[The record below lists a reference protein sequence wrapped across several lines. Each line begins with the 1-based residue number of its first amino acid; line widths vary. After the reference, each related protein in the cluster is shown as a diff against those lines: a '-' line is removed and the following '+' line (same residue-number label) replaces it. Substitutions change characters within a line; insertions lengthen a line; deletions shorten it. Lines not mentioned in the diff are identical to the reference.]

1 MALQKLLLPV
11 DLTGGLDT
19 KNDQFLTAGLTEL
32 ENGVFTVGSR
42 ISKRKGYTSLP
53 RKQFGGSTLT
63 FEGVAG
69 FQKELL
75 AYGSSR
81 LYAYS
86 DGQAQWADR
95 GGYLNVGVAEDDVIR
110 QNQDVVNPDSCMA
123 GGLILYAWEQYDV
136 NGASQGVYYS
146 VVDAASFA
154 ILASR
159 VLISA
164 TGKHPRCCQ
173 LGTKFAV
180 AFVETA
186 GTDSVKT
193 ALITEGDLESF
204 TLNTIGAD
212 ADTTNP
218 WIDVAVYST
227 DTTTGRCVYAYKT
240 STANTIAVGYIVNNG
255 GVGGPSYGT
264 ASPTT
269 LALDAEDGVAIV
281 ADQVSTNAAYA
292 GRIYVANWKNS
303 DGSGL
308 KVTSFTSGL
317 ATGSTYTIEATST
330 EIDSVSMIVAS
341 EGVLTVIY
349 GKHAV
354 NTYDHSIWK
363 NTLTISSGTVGTAS
377 TVKRSLGLM
386 SKVFAYNGSIYVLG
400 VHDSDLQPTY
410 FLIDTDG
417 LIVAKSLPGRAGT
430 LPETSMAS
438 SVIQYD
444 STTFQIAGQVRTR
457 LVSVNNDLYS
467 LKGMSRL
474 EFDFSETSKFQG
486 QELGDNLHIAGGF
499 LQMYDSSN
507 IVEHGFHLYPENV
520 TGTVTSSGG
529 GSSSGSYS
537 WRVVYRWIDEHGQ
550 IHRSAPSVALSKTLS
565 SNNYV
570 TLTIPTLRLTAKT
583 GVVIDVYRTVAAGTL
598 YFKVGSVNNNTTANS
613 VTFADGNAGA
623 TADAAVAWVSD
634 ADLVAKESLYT
645 NGGEIENIACPATK
659 VLGRFAGRLWAVS
672 SENPTELVYSK
683 RRLPLGAVEF
693 TDTFRIILN
702 KAVEITALKEMDEK
716 LIIFERDAI
725 YYITGQGPTVTGDQN
740 DFSSAQLI
748 TSDVGCINTAS
759 MVLMPLGL
767 MFQSAKGIYLLNRS
781 LETVYIGAPVESYN
795 GLTVTSAELIDD
807 ENQIRFLTGSE
818 CLVFDYF
825 YGKWSVFTNHAGS
838 GAITWKAN
846 NKYVYLRTDG
856 RVFQQADTYLDDNAT
871 ISMRITTGWIKTNGV
886 QGLQRTRRAF
896 VLGDWASNHTLRTQV
911 AYDYEQ
917 FFNEQHTWN
926 YITALGVTDYGDV
939 TPYGQ
944 EVYGG
949 LGSATYQFRMHLQQQ
964 KNQSVRFRI
973 EDVSSSGEAYSISSL
988 MLEVGVKGTSAKL
1001 QAARLT

>member
-1 MALQKLLLPV
+1 MPLQRMLLPV

-53 RKQFGGSTLT
+53 RKQFGGGTLS
-63 FEGVAG
+63 FDGLAG

-75 AYGSSR
+75 GYGNSR

-86 DGQAQWADR
+86 QGQQQWADR
-95 GGYLNVGVAEDDVIR
+95 GGYLNVGVTEDDVVR

-136 NGASQGVYYS
+136 NGNSQGVYYS
-146 VVDAASFA
+146 VVDAASYA

-159 VLISA
+159 VLVSA
-164 TGKHPRCCQ
+164 TGKHPRCAQ

-180 AFVETA
+180 VFVETS
-186 GTDSVKT
+186 GTDTVKT
-193 ALITEGDLESF
+193 ALITEGDLEDF

-218 WIDVAVYST
+218 WIDVAVYSD

-240 STANTIAVGYIVNNG
+240 STASTIAVGYIVG
-255 GVGGPSYGT
+255 GGQVGGPSFGT
-264 ASPTT
+264 ATPTT
-269 LALDAEDGVAIV
+269 LALDAEDGVAIAV
-281 ADQVSTNAAYA
+281 DRVSTNAAYA
-292 GRIYVANWKNS
+292 GNIYVACWKNS

-308 KVTSFTSGL
+308 KVTSFSAGL

-330 EIDSVSMIVAS
+330 EIDTVSMIVAS

-349 GKHAV
+349 GMHST
-354 NTYDHSIWK
+354 NTYDHSIRK
-363 NTLTISSGTVGTAS
+363 NTLTIGTGTVGTAS
-377 TVKRSLGLM
+377 TFQRSLGLM
-386 SKVFAYNGSIYVLG
+386 SKAFTYDSSIYVLG

-410 FLIDTDG
+410 FLVDTNG
-417 LIVAKSLPGRAGT
+417 LIVGKSLPGRAGS

-438 SVIQYD
+438 SVVQYS
-444 STTFQIAGQVRTR
+444 STEFQIAGQVRTR

-467 LKGMSRL
+467 LKGLSRL
-474 EFDFSETSKFQG
+474 GFDFAQTTSFVG
-486 QELGDNLHIAGGF
+486 QELGNNLHIAGGF

-507 IVEHGFHLYPENV
+507 IVEHGFHLYPENL
-520 TGTVTSSGG
+520 TGAVSGSGG

-550 IHRSAPSVALSKTLS
+550 IHKSAPSVALTESLS

-583 GVVIDVYRTVAAGTL
+583 GVVIDVYRTVNAGTL
-598 YFKVGSVNNNTTANS
+598 YFKVGSVANDSTADS

-634 ADLVAKESLYT
+634 ANLVANESLYT
-645 NGGEIENIACPATK
+645 NGGELDNISAPASK

-683 RRLPLGAVEF
+683 KRLPLGPVEF
-693 TDTFRIILN
+693 TDTFSIILN
-702 KAVEITALKEMDEK
+702 KAVEVTALAEMDEK

-740 DFSSAQLI
+740 DFSAAQLI
-748 TSDVGCINTAS
+748 TSDVGCTNTAS
-759 MVLMPLGL
+759 IVLMPLGL

-781 LETVYIGAPVESYN
+781 LETVYIGSPVEAYN
-795 GLTVTSAELIDD
+795 GLNVTSAEMVDD
-807 ENQIRFLTGSE
+807 ENQIRFLTGEE

-825 YGKWSVFTNHAGS
+825 YGKWSVFTNHAGTE
-838 GAITWKAN
+838 AVTWRTN
-846 NKYVYLRTDG
+846 NRYIYLRTDG
-856 RVFQQADTYLDDNAT
+856 RVFMQSTGYLDDNAT
-871 ISMRITTGWIKTNGV
+871 ITMRITTGWIKTNGL
-886 QGLQRTRRAF
+886 QGLQRVRRAF
-896 VLGDWASNHTLRTQV
+896 ILGDWASSHTLRTQI

-926 YITALGVTDYGDV
+926 YISALGVTDYGD
-939 TPYGQ
+939 TSPYGQ
-944 EVYGG
+944 ELYGG
-949 LGSATYQFRMHLQQQ
+949 LGSATYQFRMHLKQQ
-964 KNQSVRFRI
+964 KNQSLRFRI
-973 EDVSSSGEAYSISSL
+973 EDVSSTGEAYSISSL

-1001 QAARLT
+1001 EAARLT